1 MTEKPENKLTDN
13 FVEWVRKELEEHAVE
28 VQEELRGIDPKKSLV
43 ITAKLKLKHVAGGL
57 FKPVYLFSVPRAAV
71 KSEDSPNQQLQLP
84 GV

>member
-1 MTEKPENKLTDN
+1 MQNKLTDN
-13 FVEWVRKELEEHAVE
+13 LVEWVRRELEEHAAE
-28 VQEELRGIDPKKSLV
+28 VQEELRGIDQKKSLV

>member
-1 MTEKPENKLTDN
+1 MQNKLTDN
-13 FVEWVRKELEEHAVE
+13 FVEWVRRELEEHAAE
-28 VQEELRGIDPKKSLV
+28 VQEELRGIDQKKSLV

>member
-13 FVEWVRKELEEHAVE
+13 FVEWVRRELEEHAAE
-28 VQEELRGIDPKKSLV
+28 VQEELRGIDQKKSLV

>member
-1 MTEKPENKLTDN
+1 MQNKLTDD
-13 FVEWVRKELEEHAVE
+13 FVEWVRRELEEHAAE
-28 VQEELRGIDPKKSLV
+28 VQEELRGIDQKKSLV